1 MQPQAWRSRQRAMP
15 STDRRNQMFA
25 QLQWTRSLVLAA
37 LALVAVA
44 GKALAQTPEGTVI
57 TNTATATY
65 TDANNNAYSA
75 VSGSVS
81 VTVGFKAGV
90 TVTANTPT
98 PSSASPSTEDTM
110 TFTVA
115 NAGNG
120 TDSVTI
126 SENISVAGVITVT
139 GYRYGATTY
148 GTLAALNT
156 ALASAAIGQG
166 GSITL
171 KIVYDVASGKGG
183 VSTVYTLTANS
194 RRTPATSGNAAST
207 ITPAT
212 SYAVATTPDGGQN
225 VQRLPGSGYSFT
237 FTVQNNGNGND
248 NVDVIATSPGSPVI
262 TIVSVNGA
270 TGDSARIA
278 LAASAST
285 NITVVYN
292 VANVAGG
299 STDTLTLTGRS
310 VGQPATTDPG
320 FMDLTVIKPNLTLTK
335 AAYLDD
341 GVTPVASGVIPGQI
355 IRFRFTVTNG
365 GASSASNV
373 QVTDALPA
381 QMTYVSTSSSTGWTV
396 AVVGQN
402 VTANYTGTGGVLAAS
417 ASATFELRVSIN

>member
-1 MQPQAWRSRQRAMP
+1 MQ
-15 STDRRNQMFA
+15 STDRRNQMYA
-25 QLQWTRSLVLAA
+25 HLKWTHSLVLAA

-44 GKALAQTPEGTVI
+44 GRALAQTPEVLVNATA
-57 TNTATATY
+57 ATATY

-81 VTVGFKAGV
+81 VTVGFQAGV

-98 PSSASPSTEDTM
+98 PSSASPSTADTL

-115 NAGNG
+115 NSGNG
-120 TDSVTI
+120 TDSMTI

-148 GTLAALNT
+148 GTLVALNT
-156 ALASAAIGQG
+156 ALASVGIAQA

-171 KIVYDVASGKGG
+171 KIVYDVAAGKGG

-194 RRTPATSGNAAST
+194 RRTPASSGSAFST

-212 SYAVATTPDGGQN
+212 TYAAATTPDGGQN
-225 VQRLPGSGYSFT
+225 VQRLPGNGYSFT

-248 NVDVIATSPGSPVI
+248 NFDVIATSPGSPVI
-262 TIVSVNGA
+262 TIVSVNGVA
-270 TGDSARIA
+270 GDSARIS
-278 LAASAST
+278 LAASASQ
-285 NITVVYN
+285 NIVVVYN

-299 STDTLTLTGRS
+299 STDTLSLLGRS
-310 VGQPATTDPG
+310 VGQPATTDQG
-320 FMDLTVIKPNLTLTK
+320 FMDLTVIKPNLTMTK

-341 GVTPVASGVIPGQI
+341 GVTPVASGVVPGQI

>member
-1 MQPQAWRSRQRAMP
+1 
-15 STDRRNQMFA
+15 MFRH
-25 QLQWTRSLVLAA
+25 LRFTYSLALAA
-37 LALVAVA
+37 MALVAVA
-44 GKALAQTPEGTVI
+44 GEALAQTPEGTVI

-65 TDANNNAYSA
+65 TDANNNPYAA

-90 TVTANTPT
+90 SVTANTPS
-98 PSSASPSTEDTM
+98 PSSASPSTADTM

-120 TDSVTI
+120 TDSMTI

-139 GYRYGATTY
+139 GYRFGATTY
-148 GTLAALNT
+148 GTLAALNA

-166 GSITL
+166 SSITL

-183 VSTVYTLTANS
+183 VSTVYTLTAHS

-212 SYAVATTPDGGQN
+212 TYAVATTPDGGQN

-248 NVDVIATSPGSPVI
+248 NLDVIATSPGSPVI
-262 TIVSVNGA
+262 TIVSVNGVS
-270 TGDSARIA
+270 GDSARITLVPGGSQA
-278 LAASAST
+278 IA
-285 NITVVYN
+285 VVYN

-299 STDTLTLTGRS
+299 STDTLYLRGRS
-310 VGQPATTDPG
+310 VGQPATFDDG
-320 FMDLTVIKPNLTLTK
+320 FMDLTVIKPNVTLAK

-341 GVTPVASGVIPGQI
+341 GVTPIASGVVPGQI
-355 IRFRFTVTNG
+355 IRYRFTVTNSG
-365 GASSASNV
+365 GTSASSV

-381 QMTYVSTSSSTGWTV
+381 QVTYVSTSSSTGWTV
-396 AVVGQN
+396 SVSGQN

-417 ASATFELRVSIN
+417 SSATFELRVSIN

>member
-1 MQPQAWRSRQRAMP
+1 
-15 STDRRNQMFA
+15 MFA
-25 QLQWTRSLVLAA
+25 QLQWTRGLVLAA

-44 GKALAQTPEGTVI
+44 GKGLAQTPEGTVI

-65 TDANNNAYSA
+65 TDANNNPYSA

-81 VTVGFKAGV
+81 VTVGFRAGV

-98 PSSASPSTEDTM
+98 PTSASPSTADTM

-115 NAGNG
+115 NSGNG
-120 TDSVTI
+120 TDSMTI
-126 SENISVAGVITVT
+126 SQNISVAGVITVT

-156 ALASAAIGQG
+156 ALASVGVAQG

-171 KIVYDVASGKGG
+171 KIVYDVAGGQGG
-183 VSTVYTLTANS
+183 VTTVYTLTANS
-194 RRTPATSGNAAST
+194 RRTPASSGSAAST
-207 ITPAT
+207 LTPAT
-212 SYAVATTPDGGQN
+212 TYGATTTPDGSQN

-248 NVDVIATSPGSPVI
+248 NFDVLATSPGSAVI
-262 TIVSVNGA
+262 TIVSVNGVA
-270 TGDSARIA
+270 GDSTRITLA
-278 LAASAST
+278 PAASQTIA
-285 NITVVYN
+285 VVYN

-299 STDTLTLTGRS
+299 STDTLYLRGRS
-310 VGQPATTDPG
+310 VGQPATFDDG
-320 FMDLTVIKPNLTLTK
+320 FMDLTVIKPNLTLAK

-341 GVTPVASGVIPGQI
+341 GVTPVAGTVTPGQI
-355 IRFRFTVTNG
+355 IRYRFTVTNSG
-365 GASSASNV
+365 GTSASSV

-381 QMTYVSTSSSTGWTV
+381 QVTYVSTSSSAGWTV
-396 AVVGQN
+396 AVAGQN
-402 VTANYTGTGGVLAAS
+402 VTGNYTGTGGVLAAS

>member
-1 MQPQAWRSRQRAMP
+1 
-15 STDRRNQMFA
+15 MFRH
-25 QLQWTRSLVLAA
+25 LRFTYSLALAA
-37 LALVAVA
+37 MALVAVA
-44 GKALAQTPEGTVI
+44 GEALAQTPEGTVI

-98 PSSASPSTEDTM
+98 PSSASPSTADTM
-110 TFTVA
+110 TFTAA
-115 NAGNG
+115 NVGNG

-156 ALASAAIGQG
+156 ALATAAIGQG

-171 KIVYDVASGKGG
+171 KIIYDVASGQGG
-183 VSTVYTLTANS
+183 VSTVYTLTAAS

-212 SYAVATTPDGGQN
+212 TYAVATTPDGSQN
-225 VQRLPGSGYSFT
+225 VQRLPGNGYSFT
-237 FTVQNNGNGND
+237 FAVQNNGNGND
-248 NVDVIATSPGSPVI
+248 NIDVIATSPGSPVI

-270 TGDSARIA
+270 SGDSPRIT
-278 LAASAST
+278 LVPGASQSIA
-285 NITVVYN
+285 VVYN

-299 STDTLTLTGRS
+299 A
-310 VGQPATTDPG
+310 P
-320 FMDLTVIKPNLTLTK
+320 
-335 AAYLDD
+335 
-341 GVTPVASGVIPGQI
+341 VTP
-355 IRFRFTVTNG
+355 
-365 GASSASNV
+365 
-373 QVTDALPA
+373 DL
-381 QMTYVSTSSSTGWTV
+381 
-396 AVVGQN
+396 
-402 VTANYTGTGGVLAAS
+402 
-417 ASATFELRVSIN
+417 